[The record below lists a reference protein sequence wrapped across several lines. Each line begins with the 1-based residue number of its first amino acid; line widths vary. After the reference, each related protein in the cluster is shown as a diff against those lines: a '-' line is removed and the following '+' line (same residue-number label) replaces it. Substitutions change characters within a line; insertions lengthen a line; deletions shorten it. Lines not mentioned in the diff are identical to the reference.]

1 MQRII
6 NNMHYIYVKYNI
18 QVVLSLSNIC
28 VLIKMWE
35 NRCNLKFIKKLWNK
49 YELKQ
54 KMNKLKL
61 MKKKIAQK
69 T

>member
-1 MQRII
+1 MQSKI
-6 NNMHYIYVKYNI
+6 H
-18 QVVLSLSNIC
+18 
-28 VLIKMWE
+28 
-35 NRCNLKFIKKLWNK
+35 KKKWIK

-69 T
+69 KTNEKKFHDIRG